1 MASRLELLILC
12 ANEAV
17 EDVSFHLNT
26 HGNHSAVNSAAKYA
40 ASCIEKAIAE
50 CPADDPRINELNTKL
65 ATMNEYAK
73 VYGPEGG
80 IYSNLQYALEFKERD
95 ELDGFDIDEIKGII
109 EEIEN
114 NDNIYDKLA
123 VGIFAVL
130 IGEDYKELA
139 IDMLKRYLQAGIE
152 CILISNSEVTD
163 MLNKL

>member
-1 MASRLELLILC
+1 MASRLDLLILC

-50 CPADDPRINELNTKL
+50 CPADDPRVNELNTKL

-73 VYGPEGG
+73 VYGPEGD

-95 ELDGFDIDEIKGII
+95 DLDEFDINEIKDII
-109 EEIEN
+109 EENKDSI
-114 NDNIYDKLA
+114 NIFDKLA
-123 VGIFAVL
+123 TGILSTLA
-130 IGEDYKELA
+130 GEEYKNLA
-139 IDMLKRYLQAGIE
+139 IEMLEYYLQTGIE
-152 CILISNSEVTD
+152 CILISNSEITE